1 MTPRLQH
8 NGIYL
13 SPILLCLVRSRSGSG
28 WSVFGPLCSAIIKT
42 PWISSLVLVVII
54 LLIITTLLLMLRF
67 IVVIILIVDVI
78 VVVTSIRSR
87 GSRGRGSCMRI
98 IRGRHVARVGSLTSG
113 G

>member
-42 PWISSLVLVVII
+42 PWSSSSSLVLVVII

-98 IRGRHVARVGSLTSG
+98 IRG
-113 G
+113 

>member
-42 PWISSLVLVVII
+42 PWSSSSLVLVVII

-87 GSRGRGSCMRI
+87 GSRGRGSCIRI
-98 IRGRHVARVGSLTSG
+98 IRG
-113 G
+113 